1 MISHLSEIF
10 EDKETIEKI
19 QKRLPFLFQVA
30 ELESSRAG
38 KVGMEVGSMGEK
50 ILIALLIYK
59 FGKKNVETKLP
70 ITEPEMDVKLYGF
83 PVSIKT
89 ITGMGGVK
97 IIWTVDA
104 QKSREFRETYTP
116 KCDTLLANIE
126 WDGIGNLFY
135 IPLEVQQR
143 IFRNLGK
150 ERYFNLP
157 KAGTNPRGVE
167 ISREALLRLVRD
179 PETKSIEIEWRRSKI
194 EYEPYQRWLDYW
206 KKEELPFDK
215 KGIQTRIE

>member
-1 MISHLSEIF
+1 MVSRLSEIF
-10 EDKETIEKI
+10 EDKKLIEKI
-19 QKRLPFLFQVA
+19 KKRLPYLFQLA

-38 KVGMEVGSMGEK
+38 KVGMEVGSMRKK

-59 FGKKNVETKLP
+59 FGGRNVETKLP
-70 ITEPEMDVKLYGF
+70 ITEREMDVKLFEYPIF
-83 PVSIKT
+83 IKT

-126 WDGIGNLFY
+126 WDGTGNLFY

-143 IFRNLGK
+143 IFGNLGR
-150 ERYFNLP
+150 ERYLKLP

-167 ISREALLRLVRD
+167 ISKEALLRLVRD
-179 PETKSIEIEWRRSKI
+179 PNTKAIEIEWHRSKI
-194 EYEPYQRWLDYW
+194 EFEPYQRWLDYW
-206 KKEELPFDK
+206 KKEKLHYDK
-215 KGIQTRIE
+215 KDIQAKIE